1 MKEIEPVFTDSLAL
15 LLHSEQY
22 KVGVPK
28 GTARW
33 DSLNQRWNGRALF
46 DYYLKDGWLKQCM
59 RVDWRTGRRTKK
71 IQAEYKWGG
80 GSKFFRADSNYHN
93 NLYNYDWKT
102 LNF

>member
-1 MKEIEPVFTDSLAL
+1 MMKEIEPVFTDSLAL

-46 DYYLKDGWLKQCM
+46 EYHLKDGWLNAVHEG
-59 RVDWRTGRRTKK
+59 RLEDWQKNEK
-71 IQAEYKWGG
+71 NPGG
-80 GSKFFRADSNYHN
+80 I
-93 NLYNYDWKT
+93 
-102 LNF
+102 